1 MSSVRFIEQRITSK
15 LIRQRQQTPTTFGS
29 QWAERFII
37 AAAVAA
43 AMVLLG
49 SYLQELLWALMAGA
63 AVLTLGT
70 RVP

>member
-15 LIRQRQQTPTTFGS
+15 LIRQRQQALVTSGA

-37 AAAVAA
+37 GAAVTA

-49 SYLQELLWALMAGA
+49 SYLQELLWALLAGA
-63 AVLTLGT
+63 AILTLGT
-70 RVP
+70 RAP